1 MIRFTFESQV
11 MRQFETIKSMSAGAW
26 QIVLLAL
33 LSALITVPVCAQN
46 RQNPASQP
54 APAPASGPTAAGPA
68 GNILVDPNEDYR
80 LAPGDTIDVF
90 VEDATELTQAY
101 RIVAAGTFEMPFLGT
116 IKAQGKTA
124 QELTRF
130 IADTLREQDYLKK
143 PVVRVTVKQYS
154 GQIFFIQGAVRSPG
168 MYQLE
173 GRPSLL
179 KLISLAGG
187 VLENYGPHALILRP
201 VKKAGT
207 SADAVTANAGTVQTE
222 TTDNDE
228 YDLIR
233 VALTPIIQEGNFDK
247 NVRLE
252 PGDIVNIPPTKVY
265 YVSGE
270 VVAPGSFQLKEGT
283 TLRQAISLAQGTT
296 FKAALNRGVIFRAE
310 PGTGKQQEIR
320 VDVAA
325 VMSGKKDDITI
336 FPNDVIIVPNSRM
349 KSVSST
355 LLSAFGVNAARLPI
369 R

>member
-1 MIRFTFESQV
+1 MIRHTNESQV
-11 MRQFETIKSMSAGAW
+11 VSQAE
-26 QIVLLAL
+26 IVNRLILKARWFAPFAL
-33 LSALITVPVCAQN
+33 LSLAIGVTAWAQN

-54 APAPASGPTAAGPA
+54 APAPVSGSAAAGPT

-90 VEDATELTQAY
+90 IEDATELSQTY
-101 RIVAAGTFEMPFLGT
+101 RIVAAGSFEMPFLGS

-124 QELTRF
+124 QELTQF
-130 IADTLREQDYLKK
+130 LADNLRKQDYLKN

-154 GQIFFIQGAVRSPG
+154 GQIFFIQGAVRAPG
-168 MYQLE
+168 LYQLE

-187 VLENYGPHALILRP
+187 LQENYGPHALILRP
-201 VKKAGT
+201 VKKAGMQ
-207 SADAVTANAGTVQTE
+207 TAALNAGTGTTQDDATE
-222 TTDNDE
+222 NDE
-228 YDLIR
+228 YEMVK
-233 VALTPIIQEGNFDK
+233 VALTPIVQDGNFDQ
-247 NVRLE
+247 NVKLE
-252 PGDIVNIPPTKVY
+252 PGDIVNIPATKVF
-265 YVSGE
+265 YVAGE

-296 FKAALNRGVIFRAE
+296 FKAALNRGVIFRDE
-310 PGTGKQQEIR
+310 PGTGKRQEIP

-325 VMSGKKDDITI
+325 VMNGKKDDLVI
-336 FPNDVIIVPNSRM
+336 FPNDVIIVPNSRI

-355 LLSAFGVNAARLPI
+355 LLNAFGVNAARLPI